1 MRIKTVKQRYTR
13 TPKEYVQ
20 SSKELGISVVEQFR
34 LITVYRLYTRNSV
47 VEKEMKFSKLEDVH
61 FQQIDLRITGRG
73 NIQRC
78 VNGTVSVLC
87 D

>member
-34 LITVYRLYTRNSV
+34 LLTVYRLYTRNSV
-47 VEKEMKFSKLEDVH
+47 VEKEMF
-61 FQQIDLRITGRG
+61 
-73 NIQRC
+73 
-78 VNGTVSVLC
+78 
-87 D
+87 